1 MRVGKN
7 DDVDKNIPKFWYN
20 GTIVLLRQGCLHRS
34 MKKLFQRLRIWYR
47 TLQPVYALLLGYASY
62 ILTVFAL
69 LCLPICLTDSHVSVV
84 DTLFTA
90 VAAISTAGLQTVN
103 FSETYNF
110 LGQFVIL
117 LGIQI
122 GGLGYMT
129 LGSLVILASKGHL
142 SRNRLNVGKAVLAM
156 PESFDPNRFFRH
168 IAVFTL
174 SIELIGAVI
183 LWFCFLSTGIPN
195 PLWAAIFH
203 SVSAFCTAGI
213 SIFPDNLEQF
223 SGHTA
228 ICLTIAVLS
237 LLGGIGF
244 IVLEDLY
251 RSFKSKRFR
260 ATLTTRIILA
270 STFGAIAVGT
280 AFLFFDPNLAALPL
294 QQRSLTAFFQATVAL
309 TTSGFNTIPISNL
322 AAASMIVVIILMML
336 GASPSGTGGGLKST
350 TWSAALAAIM
360 SFLRNDEEVTF
371 FNSKVPHGRI
381 IAAFASITLY
391 LTTFAVGIYCLLL
404 SETLTKTLTFQ
415 GIVFETAAALGT
427 AGLSHGITEELSTI
441 GKLIVITL
449 MFVGRL
455 GVVSLALG
463 AVALYHD
470 IAHDQD
476 NPEGR
481 SQIVKESDI
490 VL

>member
-1 MRVGKN
+1 MRE
-7 DDVDKNIPKFWYN
+7 IFSRAFRRCRLWYH
-20 GTIVLLRQGCLHRS
+20 TLRP
-34 MKKLFQRLRIWYR
+34 
-47 TLQPVYALLLGYASY
+47 TYALLIGYALY
-62 ILTVFAL
+62 TLIIFVL
-69 LCLPICLTDSHVSVV
+69 LNSPICQTVHHVSTV
-84 DTLFTA
+84 DALFTA
-90 VAAISTAGLQTVN
+90 VAAISTTGLQTVN
-103 FSETYNF
+103 FAETYNM
-110 LGQFVIL
+110 LGQFIIL

-129 LGSLVILASKGHL
+129 LGSFVIMASKGHL
-142 SRNRLNVGKAVLAM
+142 SRNRLNIGKAVLAM
-156 PESFDPNRFFRH
+156 PESFDRQRFLRH
-168 IAVFTL
+168 IAIFTI
-174 SIELIGAVI
+174 SIELIGTIV
-183 LWFCFLSTGIPN
+183 LWICFLSVEDIPN
-195 PLWAAIFH
+195 PLWAAFFH

-213 SIFPDNLEQF
+213 SIFPDNLENY
-223 SGHTA
+223 SDHTA
-228 ICLTIAVLS
+228 ISVTIAILS

-280 AFLFFDPNLAALPL
+280 VFLFFDPNLAEFALKK
-294 QQRSLTAFFQATVAL
+294 RILTAFFQTVAAL
-309 TTSGFNTIPISNL
+309 TTAGFNTLPISNL
-322 AAASMIVVIILMML
+322 AAGSMIIVIILMTL

-360 SFLRNDEEVTF
+360 SFLRGDEEITF

-391 LTTFAVGIYCLLL
+391 LMTFTLGIYCLLL
-404 SETLTKTLTFQ
+404 SETFTDKLTFQ

-427 AGLSHGITEELSTI
+427 AGLSHGITEELSTV
-441 GKLIVITL
+441 GKFIVITL

-470 IAHDQD
+470 IAHDHDETGGNTPPPIQ
-476 NPEGR
+476 
-481 SQIVKESDI
+481 ESDI